1 MKPTQQDLQQSLTE
15 ASKQLSTQT
24 VMFHQAVA
32 AHLGLNIT
40 DHKCMDLILSKGR
53 VTAGQLAE
61 WTGLTTGAI
70 TSVLNRLEK
79 AGFIRRAKD
88 PGDLR
93 VVYAEP
99 VYSQLHAI
107 KEVFAPLNDAML
119 DLYSKYDQDQ
129 LETILD
135 YILHSNQILRG
146 LIEQLRKT
154 TKE

>member
-1 MKPTQQDLQQSLTE
+1 MKPTHQDLKLSLIE

-32 AHLGLNIT
+32 AYLGLNIT
-40 DHKCMDLILSKGR
+40 DHKCVDFILSKGR

-79 AGFIRRAKD
+79 AGFICRAKD

-107 KEVFAPLNDAML
+107 KEVFAPLNAAML

-135 YILHSNQILRG
+135 YILHSNQILRN
-146 LIEQLRKT
+146 LIEDLRKPAA
-154 TKE
+154 E